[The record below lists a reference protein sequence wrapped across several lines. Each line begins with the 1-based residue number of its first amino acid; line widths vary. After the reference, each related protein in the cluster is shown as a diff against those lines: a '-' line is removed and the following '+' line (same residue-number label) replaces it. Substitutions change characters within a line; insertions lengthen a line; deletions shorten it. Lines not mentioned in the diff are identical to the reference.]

1 MQGRLRKGAL
11 LLLETLLLCKQII
24 IALSQPTSG
33 TIATEFAHVQMIFS
47 VASTDVEAKLQS
59 SSMSGSLKLGIEC
72 VALCTAFTYARWP
85 TKTHFTPFSKQ
96 LAHRQIGP
104 CLWLSG

>member
-33 TIATEFAHVQMIFS
+33 TIATEFAHVQMVFS
-47 VASTDVEAKLQS
+47 VASRDVEAKL
-59 SSMSGSLKLGIEC
+59 
-72 VALCTAFTYARWP
+72 
-85 TKTHFTPFSKQ
+85 
-96 LAHRQIGP
+96 
-104 CLWLSG
+104 